1 MVDGFETG
9 GNPGIPQAIKA
20 VLEAAG
26 SGDVGV
32 EYQPGIRCTPHS
44 NSICSD
50 PASDP
55 QLLADAVHAAQTAS
69 QVVIVSAVPTT
80 LTVGA
85 VTLATSLSL
94 VIAETGAEPAIS
106 RALRQPGGREGWW
119 RVCVTSKVPQSP
131 RQLGW

>member
-55 QLLADAVHAAQTAS
+55 QLLADAVHAARTAS
-69 QVVIVSAVPTT
+69 QVVIVSAVSAT
-80 LTVGA
+80 LTVGG
-85 VTLATSLSL
+85 L
-94 VIAETGAEPAIS
+94 
-106 RALRQPGGREGWW
+106 
-119 RVCVTSKVPQSP
+119 
-131 RQLGW
+131 

>member
-1 MVDGFETG
+1 MKVVDGFETG

-55 QLLADAVHAAQTAS
+55 QLLADAVHAARTAS

-85 VTLATSLSL
+85 VTLAPLSL
-94 VIAETGAEPAIS
+94 DDRGD
-106 RALRQPGGREGWW
+106 R
-119 RVCVTSKVPQSP
+119 C
-131 RQLGW
+131 